1 MRILTATALFLAL
14 GSAAFADT
22 TCKGQATEKKLAGA
36 ALDSFMKKCE
46 GDATAACDAD
56 SKAKK
61 LAGAALDA
69 HMKKC
74 VSDKTGVEAAAKEAP
89 KEAPKD
95 APKDAGKK

>member
-1 MRILTATALFLAL
+1 MRILTATALFLAF
-14 GSAAFADT
+14 GSTAFAAEVS
-22 TCKGQATEKKLAGA
+22 CKAQATEKKLAGA

-74 VSDKTGVEAAAKEAP
+74 VTDKTGVEAAAKEAP
-89 KEAPKD
+89 K
-95 APKDAGKK
+95 DAGKK